1 MIYDSPGEAMDERSV
16 LAQMNPAVKLFCLL
30 FLTVSYIL
38 VDSGFGLAFSV
49 VFLFVLLYLSQ
60 LDFRVLS
67 SAMKRLFP
75 LLLFVTF
82 LNGCFASPDTAF
94 FRWWIFAPSVM
105 GTLRGLWIAV
115 KIVEIVVLFDMFNAL
130 TEPAELYA
138 PLAMLFRPLSLLGIA
153 HEQIAL
159 TVSSSFWFLDV
170 LKNKFSEIAQ
180 MHSDSGV
187 IGKAMS
193 GRSDPAEKTRL
204 LMPVLY
210 DAFQTARER
219 AALLEA
225 RGVPE
230 YLKNHSDFPKTILLA
245 DYCAVTVCA
254 AFFAVEM
261 IIFR

>member
-1 MIYDSPGEAMDERSV
+1 MIYDSPGEAMDEKSV
-16 LAQMNPAVKLFCLL
+16 LSQMNPAVKLFCLL

-38 VDSGFGLAFSV
+38 VDSGFGLVFSV
-49 VFLFVLLYLSQ
+49 VFLLILLYLSQ
-60 LDFRVLS
+60 LDFRVVS
-67 SAMKRLFP
+67 SAIKRLFP
-75 LLLFVTF
+75 LLIFVAF

-105 GTLRGLWIAV
+105 GALRGLWIAL

-130 TEPAELYA
+130 TEPSELFS
-138 PLAMLFRPLSLLGIA
+138 PLAVLLRPLSLLGIA

-159 TVSSSFWFLDV
+159 MVSSSFWFLGY
-170 LKNKFSEIAQ
+170 LNKKFSEISHL
-180 MHSDSGV
+180 HSSGE

-193 GRSDPAEKTRL
+193 DPSDPAEKTRL

-230 YLKNHSDFPKTILLA
+230 YLRDHSDFPKNISLH

-254 AFFAVEM
+254 AFFAVQM
-261 IIFR
+261 IIF